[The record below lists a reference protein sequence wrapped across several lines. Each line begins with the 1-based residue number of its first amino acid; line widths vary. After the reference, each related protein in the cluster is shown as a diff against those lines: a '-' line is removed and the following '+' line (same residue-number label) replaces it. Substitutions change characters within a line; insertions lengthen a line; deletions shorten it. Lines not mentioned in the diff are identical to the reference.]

1 MEKLLLT
8 DLTSCYNMTFDFG
21 TTKVILKISIKFSGG
36 KLSRFYIFIIRAVLG
51 IVIAVFLTRMFY
63 GRVDFVYVAG
73 LAIFM
78 VGLAYV
84 LEYWRKKKQSESNT
98 GEHLG

>member
-1 MEKLLLT
+1 
-8 DLTSCYNMTFDFG
+8 
-21 TTKVILKISIKFSGG
+21 
-36 KLSRFYIFIIRAVLG
+36 
-51 IVIAVFLTRMFY
+51 MFY